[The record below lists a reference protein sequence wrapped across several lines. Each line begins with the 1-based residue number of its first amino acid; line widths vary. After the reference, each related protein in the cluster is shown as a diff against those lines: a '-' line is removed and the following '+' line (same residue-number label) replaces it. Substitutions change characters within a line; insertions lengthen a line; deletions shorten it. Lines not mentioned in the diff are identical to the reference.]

1 MRNASIGVPS
11 RYHLS
16 VTLVSADWN
25 RSTSRLKLQYHLN
38 DMRRGTVS
46 PWKYLILRVTFFKG
60 KINSK
65 YHKRI
70 IINSS
75 FAS

>member
-1 MRNASIGVPS
+1 M
-11 RYHLS
+11 
-16 VTLVSADWN
+16 SADWN

-70 IINSS
+70 IIK
-75 FAS
+75 